1 MNQSQNT
8 KLYRPSG
15 YVEIK
20 LDDTRGK
27 KAMKYEPEDLFAESL
42 DQNGLEKGNPRSS
55 RTYSIYMHL
64 WKKGFKTSILY
75 NSSQYNPKFLVI

>member
-1 MNQSQNT
+1 MNQSQNA

-27 KAMKYEPEDLFAESL
+27 KTMKYEPEDLFAESL

-64 WKKGFKTSILY
+64 
-75 NSSQYNPKFLVI
+75 